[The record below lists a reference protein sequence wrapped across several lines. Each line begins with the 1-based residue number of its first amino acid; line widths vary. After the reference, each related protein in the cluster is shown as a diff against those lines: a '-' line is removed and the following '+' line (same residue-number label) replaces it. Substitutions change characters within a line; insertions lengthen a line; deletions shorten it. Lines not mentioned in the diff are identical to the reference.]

1 VRVPLPQTHLYPSET
16 VWKHRRDTLGLQSGA
31 VARVGAAIVDLRT
44 AGLFTG
50 YDPGPYFDEM
60 FVRPG
65 GHARAAAGP
74 LLNALSQWDTD
85 EFERRLSRANVT
97 FQQLGITFTVYG
109 DSRGT
114 ERLIPFDPIPR
125 VIAAAEWET
134 IENGIAQRLRAL
146 NRFLHDVY
154 HERHVL
160 RDGIVPTALVI
171 GGPGYRRQMVGV
183 DVPGGV
189 YTHISGIDVIRDTD
203 GRLLVLEDNLRT
215 PSGISYVLENRDVTT
230 RIMPDLF
237 AGSSVRPVHHYPEQL
252 LATLRHVAPR
262 GVSNPVIV
270 VLTPGVYNSAYF
282 EHTFLARR
290 MGVPLV
296 EGRDLM
302 VRDGRVYMRT
312 TKGQERVDVIYR
324 RIDDEFLDPLVFRP
338 DSTLGIPG
346 IFFAYRSGNVTL
358 VNAIGNGIADDKVI
372 YRFVP
377 DLIRYYLSEEP
388 VLQQVDTYLPL
399 IPEDM
404 LFIEHNVGD
413 LVLKSANESGG
424 YGMLIGPQSTKDQRD
439 AYLEQMRTDP
449 RSYLAQRTV
458 ALSRAPCW
466 IDGAVEG
473 RHVDLRPF
481 ALYGEG
487 VSLIPGGLT
496 RVALSRG
503 SLVVNSS
510 QGGGTKD
517 TWVVGESGIGS
528 RESGVGGREAARSE
542 R

>member
-1 VRVPLPQTHLYPSET
+1 M
-16 VWKHRRDTLGLQSGA
+16 A
-31 VARVGAAIVDLRT
+31 VELES
-44 AGLFTG
+44 AGLFAG
-50 YDPGPYFDEM
+50 YGPEGFYDEM
-60 FVRPG
+60 FLAPGVVRPEC
-65 GHARAAAGP
+65 AP
-74 LLNALSQWDTD
+74 LLDVLRRWGAR
-85 EFERRLSRANVT
+85 EFERRLSRANAT

-125 VIAAAEWET
+125 VLAAAEWALVEAGIRQR
-134 IENGIAQRLRAL
+134 IEAL

-154 HERHVL
+154 HERLAL
-160 RDGIVPTALVI
+160 RDGVVPAAVVL
-171 GGPGYRRQMVGV
+171 GAPGYRRQMVGV
-183 DVPGGV
+183 DIPRDI
-189 YTHISGIDVIRDTD
+189 HIHIAGIDIIRDVD

-252 LATLRHVAPR
+252 LATLRHVAPADVR
-262 GVSNPVIV
+262 DPMV
-270 VLTPGVYNSAYF
+270 VLLTPGPFNSAYF

-296 EGRDLM
+296 EGSDLL

-312 TKGQERVDVIYR
+312 TGGLERVDVIYR
-324 RIDDEFLDPLVFRP
+324 RIDDEFLDPLAFRP

-377 DLIRYYLSEEP
+377 DLIRYYLHAEP
-388 VLQQVDTYLPL
+388 LLGQVETWLPIL
-399 IPEDM
+399 PDD
-404 LFIEHNVGD
+404 LRFIERHAGE
-413 LVLKSANESGG
+413 LVLKAAHESGG
-424 YGMLIGPQSTKDQRD
+424 YGMLIGSEATRAQLDD
-439 AYLEQMRTDP
+439 YLERMRTDP

-458 ALSRAPCW
+458 PLSRAPCW
-466 IDGAVEG
+466 VDAGIEG

-481 ALYGEG
+481 ALYGAT

-496 RVALSRG
+496 RVALNRG

-517 TWVVGESGIGS
+517 TWVL
-528 RESGVGGREAARSE
+528 SE
-542 R
+542 

>member
-1 VRVPLPQTHLYPSET
+1 M
-16 VWKHRRDTLGLQSGA
+16 
-31 VARVGAAIVDLRT
+31 
-44 AGLFTG
+44 AGLFKD
-50 YDPGPYFDEM
+50 YGPDSLYDEM
-60 FVRPG
+60 FLGSGELVRPECASLLEALG
-65 GHARAAAGP
+65 RWDEHEFETRLARA
-74 LLNALSQWDTD
+74 NA
-85 EFERRLSRANVT
+85 T

-125 VIAAAEWET
+125 VIAADEWLR
-134 IENGIAQRLRAL
+134 IERGIAQRIRAL

-160 RDGIVPTALVI
+160 RDGVVPTAVVL

-183 DVPGGV
+183 DVPRGI
-189 YTHISGIDVIRDTD
+189 YTHISGIDIIRNAD

-252 LATLRHVAPR
+252 LATLRHVAPSTVR
-262 GVSNPVIV
+262 DPRIV

-296 EGRDLM
+296 EGHDLV
-302 VRDGRVYMRT
+302 VRDGFVYMRT
-312 TKGQERVDVIYR
+312 TRGLERVDVIYR
-324 RIDDEFLDPLVFRP
+324 RIDDDFLDPLVFRR

-377 DLIRYYLSEEP
+377 DLIRYYLNEAPLLE
-388 VLQQVDTYLPL
+388 QVETYLPL
-399 IPEDM
+399 LPDDM
-404 LFIEHNVGD
+404 RFIEQNAGD
-413 LVLKSANESGG
+413 LVLKAANESGG
-424 YGMLIGPQSTKDQRD
+424 YGMLMGHEATRAQLDEYVERMRD
-439 AYLEQMRTDP
+439 DP
-449 RSYLAQRTV
+449 RSYLAQRTI

-466 IDGAVEG
+466 VDRAIEG

-481 ALYGEG
+481 ALYGED

-496 RVALSRG
+496 RVALKRG

-517 TWVVGESGIGS
+517 TWVLSN
-528 RESGVGGREAARSE
+528 
-542 R
+542 